1 MSAIADG
8 SEKPQV
14 VKVLFALHPGFDT
27 VDYTG
32 PLEIFKSA
40 RGDSDKSTKAF
51 QVFTAGDGKDGLITS
66 SQGLAI
72 KVDMDF
78 EDATEDLEDFDML
91 VVTGGT
97 TDPIIDAEKD
107 VEPIILIKAW
117 AALQE
122 KDPSKER
129 TLFSVCTGS
138 LFLAKAGLLQALAAT
153 THPKYYTRL
162 ENLCQAAAQAD
173 TGVGTDVQEER
184 YVVNNARFEVGEN
197 VAENPFVTT
206 KQPERTFK
214 AKARRGSE
222 AFKMARRRE
231 SFVKRANMPYGGLRV
246 ITSGGVTAGL
256 DAALYLVAAMVSIE
270 EAEYVADMMQFKWQ
284 KGICI
289 QAIDV

>member
-1 MSAIADG
+1 MSAVVDG
-8 SEKPQV
+8 NEKPQV
-14 VKVLFALHPGFDT
+14 IKVLFALHPGFDT

-40 RGDSDKSTKAF
+40 RGDNDKNSKAF
-51 QVFTAGDGKDGLITS
+51 QIYTAGDSKDGYLTS
-66 SQGLAI
+66 AQTVSI

-78 EDATEDLEDFDML
+78 DDATEDLDDFDML
-91 VVTGGT
+91 VVTGGS
-97 TDPIIDAEKD
+97 TDAIIDAEKD
-107 VEPIILIKAW
+107 TQPIPLLKAW

-138 LFLAKAGLLQALAAT
+138 LFLAKAGLLQALSAT
-153 THPKYYTRL
+153 THPRFYTKL

-184 YVVNNARFEVGEN
+184 YVVNNARFDVGEN
-197 VAENPFVTT
+197 VAENPFVFT
-206 KQPERTFK
+206 KKPERTFK

-231 SFVKRANMPYGGLRV
+231 SFVKRSNMPYGGLRV
-246 ITSGGVTAGL
+246 ITSGGVTAGM
-256 DAALYLVAAMVSIE
+256 DAALYLVAALVSIE
-270 EAEYVADMMQFKWQ
+270 EAEFVADALQFKWQ
-284 KGICI
+284 KGVCI
-289 QAIDV
+289 EAIDV

>member
-1 MSAIADG
+1 MSAIVDG
-8 SEKPQV
+8 NEKPQV

-32 PLEIFKSA
+32 PLEVFKYA
-40 RGDSDKSTKAF
+40 RGDNDKTAKAF
-51 QVFTAGDGKDGLITS
+51 QVYTAGDGKDGFITS
-66 SQGLAI
+66 SQGVSI

-78 EDATEDLEDFDML
+78 EDATEDIDDFDML
-91 VVTGGT
+91 VVAGGT

-107 VEPIILIKAW
+107 VQPIPLLKAF

-129 TLFSVCTGS
+129 TLFSVCTGA

-153 THPKYYTRL
+153 THPKYYTKF

-184 YVVNNARFEVGEN
+184 YVVNNARFDIGEN
-197 VAENPFVTT
+197 AAENPFVFT
-206 KQPERTFK
+206 KKPERTVK

-231 SFVKRANMPYGGLRV
+231 SFIKRSNMPYGGLRV

-256 DAALYLVAAMVSIE
+256 DAALYLVAALVSIE
-270 EAEYVADMMQFKWQ
+270 EAEYVADMLQFKWQ
-284 KGICI
+284 KGVCI
-289 QAIDV
+289 EAIDV